1 MEGFRGII
9 EYKIYLFLNF
19 EKKIKNEKHDEKSNL
34 VFSCES
40 YVKWPKH
47 AVEDLLQ
54 ILDWETFHEN
64 TSCLTV

>member
-1 MEGFRGII
+1 M
-9 EYKIYLFLNF
+9 LNI
-19 EKKIKNEKHDEKSNL
+19 KYVGIKNEKHDEKSNL